1 MNIVY
6 HPGKSDVF
14 ANALSR
20 LSTGCTAYAEEEKRE
35 LAKDVH
41 KLERLRVRLIDFIE
55 RGIVVTNG
63 AKSSL
68 VSKVKE
74 QQDQD
79 PILLDFKANVHK
91 QRVLALAQDGDC
103 VIKY

>member
-35 LAKDVH
+35 LAKDEH
-41 KLERLRVRLIDFIE
+41 IIAHLEDRLMDSTGG
-55 RGIVVTNG
+55 GIVVTYG
-63 AKSSL
+63 DESAL
-68 VSKVKE
+68 VLE
-74 QQDQD
+74 M
-79 PILLDFKANVHK
+79 IEK
-91 QRVLALAQDGDC
+91 QN
-103 VIKY
+103 